1 MRQRSNVNGMKPDM
15 DVRDNF
21 ISKMASEYSAMELC
35 DMFHEIALCKDTAI
49 LQGDKLKAFEQKIRK
64 ITKTPGGTMFR
75 EAEYAIVYEM
85 ARRFFNSQR
94 VLDNYGLLKDGDT
107 VWYGDPDGVE
117 MGKVKNIVRK
127 DGKIDSFGVDF
138 GYDFDEFCAD
148 AIGSSI
154 FLTEEEALSKMKN
167 GGSK

>member
-1 MRQRSNVNGMKPDM
+1 
-15 DVRDNF
+15 
-21 ISKMASEYSAMELC
+21 
-35 DMFHEIALCKDTAI
+35 
-49 LQGDKLKAFEQKIRK
+49 
-64 ITKTPGGTMFR
+64 MFR

-94 VLDNYGLLKDGDT
+94 VLENYGLLKNGDT